1 MGKWQDKK
9 QNQQQENI
17 ARRVNSIGGGI
28 QEVKQTLGCWIQL
41 KSTNVRR
48 NQERSE
54 DNENDQKPEEIANLR
69 VKFNVE
75 ETFKRSKRPKCML
88 MPVEVYKKTEGTQ
101 WIETKKQK
109 GKLIF
114 IGKNCLHGS
123 ECEKLRLFER
133 YCEGR
138 EMWKQEKKEKGEE
151 TGKLDTERKAMEE
164 NKSKKEKES
173 EGKEEKKYNAN
184 K

>member
-1 MGKWQDKK
+1 
-9 QNQQQENI
+9 
-17 ARRVNSIGGGI
+17 
-28 QEVKQTLGCWIQL
+28 
-41 KSTNVRR
+41 
-48 NQERSE
+48 
-54 DNENDQKPEEIANLR
+54 
-69 VKFNVE
+69 
-75 ETFKRSKRPKCML
+75 ML

-138 EMWKQEKKEKGEE
+138 EM
-151 TGKLDTERKAMEE
+151 
-164 NKSKKEKES
+164 
-173 EGKEEKKYNAN
+173 
-184 K
+184 